1 MSSSVTLGPGVIGK
15 EASEREARQQ
25 NNGVGGGAIVLGPG
39 IMKDQ
44 AVAVVDP
51 EPEPEAFTLLEA
63 ETLLAEDPN
72 QYTRVLAAEMD
83 KRVRPSMRKSIAKAV
98 LKATEGQTL
107 AEPMRATVHTAL
119 RQIAGIK

>member
-44 AVAVVDP
+44 AVAVADAA
-51 EPEPEAFTLLEA
+51 PEPEAFTLLEA
-63 ETLLAEDPN
+63 EMLMAEDPN

-83 KRVRPSMRKSIAKAV
+83 KRVRPNVRKSIAKAI
-98 LKATEGQTL
+98 LKLTEGQAL
-107 AEPMRATVHTAL
+107 VEPMSATVHTAL